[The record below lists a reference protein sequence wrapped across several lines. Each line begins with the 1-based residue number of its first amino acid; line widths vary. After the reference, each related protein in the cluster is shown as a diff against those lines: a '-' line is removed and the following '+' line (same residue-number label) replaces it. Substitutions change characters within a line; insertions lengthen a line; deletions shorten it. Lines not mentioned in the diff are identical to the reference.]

1 MNLSRIASVLSF
13 FGALAIGIASGYIA
27 DDRRVIVALE
37 PRHALEPVPVVQA
50 VAVRAEDLRG
60 VWSGTWGYG
69 RESCTIEIDRIKGE
83 KFYGTLRKEGAEIVI
98 AGSLDADGRKVYFRE
113 TRVLRLGPE
122 MSEWSLGTNTGS
134 FSPDAR
140 TLTGIGSDKW
150 GTYGWDASKD

>member
-1 MNLSRIASVLSF
+1 MNLSRVASVLSF

-27 DDRRVIVALE
+27 DDRRVIVAVE
-37 PRHALEPVPVVQA
+37 PPHALEPVPVHA

-98 AGSLDADGRKVYFRE
+98 AGSLDPDGRKVYFRE

-122 MSEWSLGTNTGS
+122 MSEWSLGTNLGS

-140 TLTGIGSDKW
+140 TLTGTGSDKC